1 MADCGKQVV
10 VALARQCVYL
20 ISEQC
25 KLTVAAAILVVSLK
39 VTAAFLAEATLPTSC
54 QSLAVALAGG
64 HIACR
69 RHTATHVT
77 STGLALYSFAEISVD
92 KLPRLLVYG
101 TQVIRL
107 PKSQNINV
115 SGHIF
120 EISGDNSA

>member
-25 KLTVAAAILVVSLK
+25 KLTIAAAILVVSLK

-101 TQVIRL
+101 TQVTKAVGL
-107 PKSQNINV
+107 QHTGYQSHKT
-115 SGHIF
+115 
-120 EISGDNSA
+120 